1 MRVLF
6 YSQVGGMGGS
16 TRLLLNL
23 GRHLADETEVFVAL
37 PEVND
42 SIDRDLRLAYPDLHF
57 INQDLD
63 TLNALKADAAL
74 FHLPLSLPAAVDMD
88 VRYKYAVSMEI
99 IESLPVIFTD
109 ELVSKFDHLFY
120 LHEEQV
126 QDLSERVQKECCS
139 LMPLIN
145 NIDFSLPFK
154 KTKTVAVIGG
164 RRKVSWVQLLRIAA
178 SLPYGYRLVNWSA
191 DVHDHVNFRWR
202 RLLRYRWLKQYL
214 QYRWLYFRK
223 RPQLLPV
230 EIDVRTMMSQ
240 FDALVH
246 VPSFSNGTS
255 TVVSDAL
262 QCGKLVFLSNI
273 PGTVRAYSG
282 LPGVIILD
290 KGIRHY
296 SDVLEAYDEDVWLQ
310 IKCAYAHVYSRKD
323 ALSQWRDAIFEGK

>member
-23 GRHLADETEVFVAL
+23 GRHLADEAEVFVAL

-74 FHLPLSLPAAVDMD
+74 FHLPFSLPAAVDMD

-99 IESLPVIFTD
+99 IESFPVIFTD
-109 ELVSKFDHLFY
+109 ELMSKFDHLFY

-126 QDLSERVQKECCS
+126 QDLSERVQKERCS

-154 KTKTVAVIGG
+154 KTKTVAIIGG
-164 RRKVSWVQLLRIAA
+164 VGKISFLQLLAVAA
-178 SLPYGYRLVNWSA
+178 ALPFGYRLVNWSPDA
-191 DVHDHVNFRWR
+191 HSSFRWR

-223 RPQLLPV
+223 KLLLLPA

-246 VPSFSNGTS
+246 LPRFSNGTS

-290 KGIRHY
+290 KDIRHY

-310 IKCAYAHVYSRKD
+310 IKRAYAHVYSRKD
-323 ALSQWRDAIFEGK
+323 ALRQWRDAIFEGKL

>member
-74 FHLPLSLPAAVDMD
+74 FHLPFSLPAAVDMD

-99 IESLPVIFTD
+99 IESLPIIFTD

-126 QDLSERVQKECCS
+126 QDLSERVQKERCS

-154 KTKTVAVIGG
+154 KTKTVAIIGG
-164 RRKVSWVQLLRIAA
+164 VRKISFLQLLAVAA
-178 SLPYGYRLVNWSA
+178 ALPFGYRLVNWSPDA
-191 DVHDHVNFRWR
+191 DPSFRWR
-202 RLLRYRWLKQYL
+202 RLLRPRRWRQN
-214 QYRWLYFRK
+214 WLFFRK
-223 RPQLLPV
+223 KILLLPA

-246 VPSFSNGTS
+246 LPRFSNGTS

-290 KGIRHY
+290 KDIRHY
-296 SDVLEAYDEDVWLQ
+296 SNVLEAYDEDVWLQ
-310 IKCAYAHVYSRKD
+310 IKQAYANVYSRKD
-323 ALSQWRDAIFEGK
+323 ALRQWREAILEDK